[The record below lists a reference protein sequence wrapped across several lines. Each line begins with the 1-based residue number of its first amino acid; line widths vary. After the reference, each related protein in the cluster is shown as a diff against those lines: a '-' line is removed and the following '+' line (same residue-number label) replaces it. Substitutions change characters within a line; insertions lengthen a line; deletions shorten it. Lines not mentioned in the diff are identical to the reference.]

1 MSVFENIFKL
11 KKSNENEEKINLLME
26 VTNGKM
32 TSKETKRVFDILN
45 QEIMQKVPEKAK
57 ISEAMSRLEEIKGD
71 WLTRE
76 EKENFV
82 AGVWMLETMNDNKKD
97 KKYINSEQLKYVRQA
112 VLGTEFKGINQNKY
126 YSEFKEYKEKY

>member
-1 MSVFENIFKL
+1 
-11 KKSNENEEKINLLME
+11 ME

-112 VLGTEFKGINQNKY
+112 VLGTEFKDINQNKY